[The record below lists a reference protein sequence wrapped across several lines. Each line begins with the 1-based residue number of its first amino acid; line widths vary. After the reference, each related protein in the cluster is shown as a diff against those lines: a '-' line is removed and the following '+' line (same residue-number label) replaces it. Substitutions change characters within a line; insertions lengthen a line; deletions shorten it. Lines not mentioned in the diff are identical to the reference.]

1 VHVLH
6 CQAHTPY
13 CYTGLANGI
22 DYGVPTG
29 EPILA
34 AGDGSVTFANWG
46 DNNHLDDGYGLSV
59 VISHTN
65 TNGYYTQYS
74 HLSSASVDWENP
86 VQVGE
91 TIGTSGGTGVASRCG
106 SYRNANCYGAHLHFS
121 VYKDGV
127 SGDNVVNPYGWY
139 TTTDSTV
146 QTDPWSKT
154 SYNLWEHFPSV
165 TNTDVY
171 TDHNDDPLTKPQ
183 PPSPNDP
190 GVVVVDND
198 EVVVVDADGNIQ
210 DPPGCWTLRDGVGY
224 SGSTLST
231 DALIDGTSV
240 TCRARWP
247 ISQTEGAAGVYEVY
261 AYIPSSH
268 ATTNGGAIY
277 RIHHDGQIHQAI
289 VVQAAFPNPEP
300 DDNWVYLGKY
310 HFVRDGSTGEYV
322 ELGNVTLDNNLNL
335 SFEVAADAV
344 MFVPLGDIPPT
355 PTPTITPTVTPTTT
369 PTPTPTPCDDADHDC
384 IPDEV
389 ECPPDDP
396 LRDTDGD
403 GSPDCL
409 DIDTFEVG
417 FVEDLFLLRGTQEES
432 AAANI
437 VDLAGHPLGVIVD
450 SDTLVESLVGGE
462 AQLVGQVGLTEK
474 NEREQ
479 GSGIHLVIEQETEL
493 VEDIRG

>member
-1 VHVLH
+1 MHVVH
-6 CQAHTPY
+6 CQPYTPY
-13 CYTGLANGI
+13 CYTGHNGV
-22 DYGVPTG
+22 DYGVSTG

-46 DNNHLDDGYGLSV
+46 GESHLGDGYGLTV

-91 TIGTSGGTGVASRCG
+91 TIGTSGGTGVNPSDPECG
-106 SYRNANCYGAHLHFS
+106 SHRNARCYGAHLHFT
-121 VYKDGV
+121 VYQGGTSSMD
-127 SGDNVVNPYGWY
+127 VVNPYGWY
-139 TTTDSTV
+139 TTTASTV

-183 PPSPNDP
+183 SPSPSDP
-190 GVVVVDND
+190 DVVVVDND
-198 EVVVVDADGNIQ
+198 QVVVIDADGNTH
-210 DPPGCWTLRDGVGY
+210 DPPDCWTLWDGVGY

-231 DALIDGTSV
+231 DALIDGTSI

-261 AYIPSSH
+261 AYVPSNH

-310 HFVRDGSTGEYV
+310 HFARDGSTDEYV
-322 ELGNVTLDNNLNL
+322 ELGNVTLDDNPNLN
-335 SFEVAADAV
+335 FEVAADAV
-344 MFVPLGDIPPT
+344 MFVPI
-355 PTPTITPTVTPTTT
+355 
-369 PTPTPTPCDDADHDC
+369 
-384 IPDEV
+384 EV
-389 ECPPDDP
+389 EPQETDS
-396 LRDTDGD
+396 DGD
-403 GSPDCL
+403 GIPDATECPTGARGASR
-409 DIDTFEVG
+409 TFRARRRCV
-417 FVEDLFLLRGTQEES
+417 
-432 AAANI
+432 
-437 VDLAGHPLGVIVD
+437 
-450 SDTLVESLVGGE
+450 
-462 AQLVGQVGLTEK
+462 
-474 NEREQ
+474 Q
-479 GSGIHLVIEQETEL
+479 GMSRRI
-493 VEDIRG
+493 